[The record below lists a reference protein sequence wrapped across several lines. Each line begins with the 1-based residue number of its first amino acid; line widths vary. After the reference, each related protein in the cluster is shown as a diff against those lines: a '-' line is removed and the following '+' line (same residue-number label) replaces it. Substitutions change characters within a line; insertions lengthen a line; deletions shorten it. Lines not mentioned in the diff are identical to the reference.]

1 MKNDAAN
8 KRAVEESTR
17 NYTVSLAPRECS
29 DVQSSNGFAICDNGS
44 IAGTI
49 CDNELAVVSLQKP
62 IPNQQINHKRCN
74 LIQSKLSF
82 CTAPKTV
89 KTPITVPDSL
99 FKQEPPKNNMKEMM
113 KEVQKPTFSNSKY
126 KSLYEFKLLSEA
138 HEKKL
143 QTDEPKEIEQKR
155 SEEKIIPGQST
166 PIPLKDRSA
175 TTQNGNLRS
184 DTMTVNEYY
193 RPGGLHLKST
203 QQ

>member
-1 MKNDAAN
+1 MKNDAAT
-8 KRAVEESTR
+8 KRVVEDSTR

-62 IPNQQINHKRCN
+62 MPNQHIDRKRYN

-82 CTAPKTV
+82 GPALKTV

-99 FKQEPPKNNMKEMM
+99 FKQESPKNNTKEYI
-113 KEVQKPTFSNSKY
+113 KEVRQPSFVYSRY
-126 KSLYEFKLLSEA
+126 KSKLFYEFKLLKEA

-143 QTDEPKEIEQKR
+143 QTDEPKEKEQKL
-155 SEEKIIPGQST
+155 SEERRIIPG
-166 PIPLKDRSA
+166 
-175 TTQNGNLRS
+175 
-184 DTMTVNEYY
+184 
-193 RPGGLHLKST
+193 
-203 QQ
+203 